1 MIKKIIRKLINKK
14 KTLAIAES
22 CTGGLLSKT
31 ITDIPGSS
39 KIFKLGIVCYSNSS
53 KKNILKVPNK
63 ILKNYGAVS
72 PEVSKILSKNLL
84 KISKSDYAIS
94 ITGIAGPSGGSIKK
108 PIGLV
113 YISIANKK
121 DQKVFKFNF
130 NKKLK
135 REKIRSLT
143 VKKALV
149 LLSKNI

>member
-14 KTLAIAES
+14 KTIAVAES
-22 CTGGLLSKT
+22 CTGGLLSKN

>member
-14 KTLAIAES
+14 KTIAVAES
-22 CTGGLLSKT
+22 CTGGLLSKN

-53 KKNILKVPNK
+53 KKNLLKVPNK

>member
-14 KTLAIAES
+14 KTIAVAES
-22 CTGGLLSKT
+22 CTGGLLSKN

-53 KKNILKVPNK
+53 KKNLLKVPNK

-121 DQKVFKFNF
+121 GQKVFKFNF
-130 NKKLK
+130 NKKFK